1 MVSIRRAAAITAT
14 FAVVLAACS
23 SDGGEGS
30 PSGAAAGGD
39 CHVGVAWATF
49 QEERYGLRDKP
60 GIEAALEAA
69 GATLTDNDA
78 ANSEETQASNVEA
91 LLGRRHRRPHP
102 ELRQIPKR
110 SCRRSRPRWM
120 QGIPVIAYDRELE
133 NENALFMT
141 HDNVGVGRMIAEAV
155 TAAVPS
161 GNYAIIKGQEG
172 ETNPEFLRQGM
183 AEVLDPLIE
192 SGDITIPDGAEVY
205 TDDWDPDNAQ
215 DNMETILTATD
226 NDIQAVLSE
235 NDGMAG
241 GVVAALSD
249 QGLDGEVAV
258 GGQDGDIAAL
268 NRVALGTQIVSVLKD
283 ATELGTA
290 AGEAAV
296 QLCENPDISRSRE
309 RSRAP
314 RPGAST
320 GTPCSSTRCRSRG
333 TTSRMRS
340 TSSGSP
346 LSSSA
351 RASRPERSTSARS
364 PLVDHASALPS
375 VGRALVTSSRLRL
388 MEAP

>member
-1 MVSIRRAAAITAT
+1 MVTIRRAAAITAT
-14 FAVVLAACS
+14 LAVVLAACS

-60 GIEAALEAA
+60 AIEAALEAG

-91 LLGRRHRRPHP
+91 LLDAGIDVLIMNSVNP
-102 ELRQIPKR
+102 ETILPSVQ
-110 SCRRSRPRWM
+110 SALD

-155 TAAVPS
+155 TAAVPT

-192 SGDITIPDGAEVY
+192 SGDITIPEGAEVY
-205 TDDWDPDNAQ
+205 TDDWDPDNAKA
-215 DNMETILTATD
+215 NMETILTATD

-241 GVVAALSD
+241 GAVAALSD
-249 QGLDGEVAV
+249 QGLDGEVGV

-296 QLCENPDISRSRE
+296 QLCENPDISQVE
-309 RSRAP
+309 
-314 RPGAST
+314 GAVAGKST
-320 GTPCSSTRCRSRG
+320 GGLDTYSVLLDPLPITRDNLQDALDLEWLTVEELCEG
-333 TTSRMRS
+333 VPA
-340 TSSGSP
+340 G
-346 LSSSA
+346 
-351 RASRPERSTSARS
+351 E
-364 PLVDHASALPS
+364 VDVCP
-375 VGRALVTSSRLRL
+375 
-388 MEAP
+388 

>member
-1 MVSIRRAAAITAT
+1 MVSIRRAAAITASL
-14 FAVVLAACS
+14 AVVLAACS
-23 SDGGEGS
+23 TDGGEGTD
-30 PSGAAAGGD
+30 GAAGGD

-91 LLGRRHRRPHP
+91 LLDAGIDVLIMNSVNP
-102 ELRQIPKR
+102 ETILPSVQNALD
-110 SCRRSRPRWM
+110 

-155 TAAVPS
+155 VAAVPS

-172 ETNPEFLRQGM
+172 ETNPEFLREGM

-249 QGLDGEVAV
+249 QGLDGEVGV

-290 AGEAAV
+290 AGQAAV
-296 QLCENPDISRSRE
+296 QLCENPDISQVD
-309 RSRAP
+309 
-314 RPGAST
+314 GAVAGTST
-320 GTPCSSTRCRSRG
+320 GGLDTYSVLLDPLPITRENLQDALDLEWLTVEQLCEG
-333 TTSRMRS
+333 VPA
-340 TSSGSP
+340 G
-346 LSSSA
+346 
-351 RASRPERSTSARS
+351 E
-364 PLVDHASALPS
+364 VDVCP
-375 VGRALVTSSRLRL
+375 
-388 MEAP
+388 